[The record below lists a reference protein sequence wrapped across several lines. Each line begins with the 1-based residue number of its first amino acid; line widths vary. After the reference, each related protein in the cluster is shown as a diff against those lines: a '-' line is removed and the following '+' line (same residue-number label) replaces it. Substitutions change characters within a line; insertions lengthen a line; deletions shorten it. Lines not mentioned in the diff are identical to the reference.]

1 MMMTTNRLLTICS
14 AVLTLVFAV
23 TAMMIF
29 TPEVKPTSFEQMDVQ
44 RINIRE
50 P

>member
-1 MMMTTNRLLTICS
+1 MMTTNRFLTICS
-14 AVLTLVFAV
+14 AVLTLAFAV
-23 TAMMIF
+23 TVIMIF
-29 TPEVKPTSFEQMDVQ
+29 IPEVKTTTFEQIDVQ

>member
-1 MMMTTNRLLTICS
+1 MMTTNPFLTICS
-14 AVLTLVFAV
+14 AVLPLAFAV
-23 TAMMIF
+23 TVMMIF
-29 TPEVKPTSFEQMDVQ
+29 TPEVKPTSFEQMDIQ